1 MSTNLFQSEERQ
13 HSPSVFQVAAAAVG
27 RKIVDFCYLSNKFFP
42 TPEIIAQLGE
52 NLEDIVR
59 NYPSMLS
66 EQCELAGA
74 LTGFDPHHILVGNGA
89 SELIH
94 LIAARLGS
102 RWLMPFPSYMEY
114 ENVLRDFGKHLH
126 LFHLAEAEDFQVNV
140 ARMLHDI
147 EAHHLDALVLP
158 NPNSPTGRK
167 TSVEDLLTVLRQ
179 CKRLKA
185 VVIDE
190 SFIEF
195 TSIAREGIPTLR
207 AHLAEFQNLVI
218 VRSMGKD
225 YGVCGLRLG
234 LIATAN
240 PTVREEIRRYV
251 PIWNISPLAER
262 FLRLCLKHQDDYET
276 ARVRCIEE
284 TQLLA
289 TRLAA
294 IPQLKVFDTL
304 SNFVLFKILDP
315 GTTSVELRDYLLNEH
330 GQYVRD
336 CSRKEGLG
344 NKFIRVGT
352 NLPEENETLVEAVKG
367 FFARR

>member
-1 MSTNLFQSEERQ
+1 
-13 HSPSVFQVAAAAVG
+13 
-27 RKIVDFCYLSNKFFP
+27 
-42 TPEIIAQLGE
+42 
-52 NLEDIVR
+52 
-59 NYPSMLS
+59 
-66 EQCELAGA
+66 
-74 LTGFDPHHILVGNGA
+74 
-89 SELIH
+89 
-94 LIAARLGS
+94 
-102 RWLMPFPSYMEY
+102 
-114 ENVLRDFGKHLH
+114 
-126 LFHLAEAEDFQVNV
+126 
-140 ARMLHDI
+140 
-147 EAHHLDALVLP
+147 
-158 NPNSPTGRK
+158 
-167 TSVEDLLTVLRQ
+167 
-179 CKRLKA
+179 
-185 VVIDE
+185 
-190 SFIEF
+190 
-195 TSIAREGIPTLR
+195 
-207 AHLAEFQNLVI
+207 
-218 VRSMGKD
+218 MGKD

-262 FLRLCLKHQDDYET
+262 FLRLCLKHQADYET

-330 GQYVRD
+330 GHYVRD

-352 NLPEENETLVEAVKG
+352 NLPEENEKLVEAVKG